1 MQAEATF
8 ALELAPGNSL
18 LVTGE
23 KEEQT
28 NPSPYFGFSFDLRTK
43 TKSPVRTKGVEW
55 LWMWR
60 FEKAAIS
67 PLPMSPMTFQFP
79 DCTEC
84 EAERLLGSFY
94 YIPGTG
100 LGRCGNRTKRMVLLL
115 SLEATSVR
123 GDGPLWYDCLHAV
136 SDLQVT
142 VWTTS
147 QCVARNRCNPTLK
160 NQLKRVTSD
169 RTVLYTAV
177 AVRLARTVVG
187 GDQRSHSRF
196 RVRTARRSRKC
207 KTPIYKLRH
216 LRIILNCVMLTSG

>member
-94 YIPGTG
+94 SYRAPD
-100 LGRCGNRTKRMVLLL
+100 LGGAAIEQRGWCCSCHWKRRQCGV
-115 SLEATSVR
+115 
-123 GDGPLWYDCLHAV
+123 
-136 SDLQVT
+136 
-142 VWTTS
+142 
-147 QCVARNRCNPTLK
+147 
-160 NQLKRVTSD
+160 
-169 RTVLYTAV
+169 
-177 AVRLARTVVG
+177 
-187 GDQRSHSRF
+187 
-196 RVRTARRSRKC
+196 TARFGMTVS
-207 KTPIYKLRH
+207 TPSAIYR
-216 LRIILNCVMLTSG
+216 